1 MIIDNHVNIEKF
13 LEAIADVI
21 RGNGNIEII
30 IPEERCM
37 DISSM
42 HDISGQFVR
51 PTELLE
57 PVRVTMHM
65 NQGDIMVLKTIE
77 DEAMIRRAQASKT
90 ERKRMKK
97 VEREAKEK
105 ELMLNNAMLYT
116 NKKKTSPDSCFMC
129 GTVPMCDCSRYGED
143 Y

>member
-1 MIIDNHVNIEKF
+1 
-13 LEAIADVI
+13 
-21 RGNGNIEII
+21 
-30 IPEERCM
+30 
-37 DISSM
+37 
-42 HDISGQFVR
+42 
-51 PTELLE
+51 
-57 PVRVTMHM
+57 MHM

-129 GTVPMCDCSRYGED
+129 GTVPMCDCSRYGD